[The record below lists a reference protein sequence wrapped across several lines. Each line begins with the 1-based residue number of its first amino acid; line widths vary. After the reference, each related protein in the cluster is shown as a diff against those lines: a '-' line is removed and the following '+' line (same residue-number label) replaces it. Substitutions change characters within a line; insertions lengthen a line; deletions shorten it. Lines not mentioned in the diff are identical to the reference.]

1 VVGLP
6 ARGRGRPPRPGRSP
20 TLHDGIV
27 AESRRPRRARRGRP
41 ATTAPAPTAS
51 GDRRAVEVAGRRH
64 PEEDQGWTVLATTV
78 RPEEGTETE
87 MLQAYQDHTTP
98 VAPGLRW
105 IKPPAAIAPVGL
117 ENPERLAAL
126 ARLTVIGW
134 LVSRI
139 MQRQGRLSLQTPG
152 PQVPGTKGTTAIP
165 TAAVGLSLSL
175 NLSPFVGA

>member
-1 VVGLP
+1 
-6 ARGRGRPPRPGRSP
+6 
-20 TLHDGIV
+20 
-27 AESRRPRRARRGRP
+27 
-41 ATTAPAPTAS
+41 
-51 GDRRAVEVAGRRH
+51 VEVEGRRH
-64 PEEDQGWTVLATTV
+64 PEEDHGWTVLATTV

-105 IKPPAAIAPVGL
+105 IKTPAAIAPVWL

-126 ARLTVIGW
+126 ARLIVIGW

-139 MQRQGRLSLQTPG
+139 MQRQVRLSLHTPG

-165 TAAVGLSLSL
+165 TAAVGLSL
-175 NLSPFVGA
+175 FAQGALVHVWRDDQGLAQVYGVQAHHLLLCNALGLDSSWYAVPSAYKSGQCSQTP